1 MLFIEM
7 KLIVCMDEA
16 QIVTHLNHPKISQGA
31 LLKITTSL
39 KNTVHVSMQ
48 IKQSFNREQPNVK
61 YLG

>member
-48 IKQSFNREQPNVK
+48 IK
-61 YLG
+61 